1 MNRHHTPWQAQRS
14 IRAHRRFLDPWLIL
28 FILLLM
34 AYGLFVLY
42 SAGGPVLVKKQAI
55 RLLLGLLVMLVLA
68 QIRPE
73 RIAQF
78 TPWLYVLT
86 VLLLAAVLIA
96 GDSSKGAQR
105 WLYIGIRF
113 QPSELAKLTVPLMVA
128 WYLRHRPLPPDWRD
142 TLVALLILLVPAAL
156 VVVEPD
162 LGTAILVAAAGFFV
176 LFLAGLSWRFLLA
189 SVALMVASAP
199 VIWHFLHDY
208 QKRRILTLLDPE
220 SDPLNAGWNIIQ
232 SKIAIGS
239 GGLMGKGWLQGTQT
253 QLDFL
258 PEHST
263 DFILSV
269 LAEEFGFVGVVILM
283 LLYFLIILRGFQIAA
298 AARDSFSRLIAG
310 ALTLTFFVY
319 LFINAGMISGLL
331 PVVGVPLPL
340 VSYGGT
346 SIITLMA
353 AFGIIL
359 SVHNHKKL
367 IKQ

>member
-1 MNRHHTPWQAQRS
+1 MSHHTPWQAHRA
-14 IRAHRRFLDPWLIL
+14 IRLHRRFIDPWL
-28 FILLLM
+28 LLLLLLLVS
-34 AYGLFVLY
+34 YGLLVLY
-42 SAGGPVLVKKQAI
+42 SAGGPVLVKKQAV
-55 RLLLGLLVMLVLA
+55 RLALGFAVMLVLA

-78 TPWLYVLT
+78 TPWLYGLT
-86 VLLLAAVLIA
+86 VILLIAVLLV
-96 GDSSKGAQR
+96 GDASKGAQR
-105 WLYIGIRF
+105 WLHIGIRF
-113 QPSELAKLTVPLMVA
+113 QPSELAKLTVPLIVA
-128 WYLRHRPLPPDWRD
+128 WYLRHRRLPPTWRD
-142 TLVALLILLVPAAL
+142 TLVAFVLLLVPAAL

-162 LGTAILVAAAGFFV
+162 LGTAILVAAAGVFV
-176 LFLAGLSWRFLLA
+176 LFLAGLPWRFMLA
-189 SVALMVASAP
+189 SLLGGVAAAP
-199 VIWHFLHDY
+199 ILWHFLADY
-208 QKRRILTLLDPE
+208 QKRRVLTLLNPE

-269 LAEEFGFVGVVILM
+269 LAEEFGFVGVATLMFLYLLIL
-283 LLYFLIILRGFQIAA
+283 FRSFQIAM

-359 SVHNHKKL
+359 SVYNHKKL

>member
-1 MNRHHTPWQAQRS
+1 MNPHHTPWQAQRS
-14 IRAHRRFLDPWLIL
+14 IRSHRRYLDPWLLL
-28 FILLLM
+28 FLLAVM
-34 AYGLFVLY
+34 TYGLFVLY
-42 SAGGPVLVKKQAI
+42 SAGGPVLVKKQAV
-55 RLLLGLLVMLVLA
+55 RLFLGLMVMITLA

-78 TPWLYVLT
+78 TPWLYGLT
-86 VLLLAAVLIA
+86 LVLLIAVLLV

-113 QPSELAKLTVPLMVA
+113 QPSELAKLTVPMMLA

-142 TLVALLILLVPAAL
+142 TLIALGLLLLPAAL

-176 LFLAGLSWRFLLA
+176 LFLAGLSWRFLL
-189 SVALMVASAP
+189 SALLAVVASAP
-199 VIWHFLHDY
+199 LIWHFLHDY
-208 QKRRILTLLDPE
+208 QKRRILTLINPE

-269 LAEEFGFVGVVILM
+269 LAEEFGFAGVATLLGLYLLILV
-283 LLYFLIILRGFQIAA
+283 RGFQIAA
-298 AARDSFSRLIAG
+298 SARDSFSRLIAG

-359 SVHNHKKL
+359 SVYNHKKL

>member
-1 MNRHHTPWQAQRS
+1 MNTYHTPWQAHRH
-14 IRAHRRFLDPWLIL
+14 IHAHRRYFDPWL
-28 FILLLM
+28 LLLLL
-34 AYGLFVLY
+34 ALVSFGLIVLY

-55 RLLLGLLVMLVLA
+55 RLAMGFAVMLVLA
-68 QIRPE
+68 QARPE

-78 TPWLYVLT
+78 TPWFYGLT
-86 VLLLAAVLIA
+86 ILLLVAVLLV
-96 GDSSKGAQR
+96 GDTAKGARR

-128 WYLRHRPLPPDWRD
+128 WYLRLRPLPPGWQD
-142 TLVALLILLVPAAL
+142 TTVALTLLLIPAGL

-162 LGTAILVAAAGFFV
+162 LGTAILVAAAGFFA
-176 LFLAGLSWRFLLA
+176 LFLAGLSWKLLLA
-189 SVALMVASAP
+189 LATSLIAAAP
-199 VIWHFLHDY
+199 VLWHFLHDY
-208 QKRRILTLLDPE
+208 QKRRILTLLNPE
-220 SDPLNAGWNIIQ
+220 TDPLNAGWNIIQ

-239 GGLMGKGWLQGTQT
+239 GGLLGKGWLQGSQT

-269 LAEEFGFVGVVILM
+269 LAEEFGFAGVITLLVIY
-283 LLYFLIILRGFQIAA
+283 LLILLRGFQIAI
-298 AARDSFSRLIAG
+298 AARDTFSRLVAG

-319 LFINAGMISGLL
+319 LLINAGMISGVL
-331 PVVGVPLPL
+331 PVVGIPLPL

-353 AFGIIL
+353 AFGMIL
-359 SVHNHKKL
+359 SIHNHKKL